1 MNYFQSKKKFVHE
14 VCIIKV
20 EIFPP
25 LLLKSIDMQYAHV
38 QFKEDDRA
46 MPLCKLLLYMG
57 PYVGVGAEA
66 GREDMPVP

>member
-1 MNYFQSKKKFVHE
+1 M
-14 VCIIKV
+14 

-66 GREDMPVP
+66 GSEDMPVP